1 VVVLLKLVDN
11 DFDDD
16 ELKNFLLKEI
26 PLKNT
31 VGALGI
37 EIYINLDYYFYAILV
52 NEYDVIINVYVP
64 PVKTVEK
71 LTNK

>member
-1 VVVLLKLVDN
+1 VVVVVLLKLVDN

-37 EIYINLDYYFYAILV
+37 EIYINLDYFLS
-52 NEYDVIINVYVP
+52 DSC
-64 PVKTVEK
+64 
-71 LTNK
+71 